1 MTERSGRS
9 GTSRMVDVVR
19 LIFIALLATAGF
31 EIAIQTGESTTY
43 RVLLG
48 AFLGAAV
55 GFVVGGV
62 FGRLTA
68 STVSGI
74 EKELRRRSAADI
86 AMGVAGVLVAFAIS
100 FLVTMPL
107 LLTLP
112 PIASWP
118 VTIFVYLVLGWLGY
132 RIASTRQED
141 LYTLMGL
148 KPRTF
153 GRGRMD
159 VNVIDTSVLID
170 GRIVE
175 LAETGFVEGTFLI
188 HTGVLAELQRIAD
201 SSDSGRRGRGRR
213 GLDNLARLQKD
224 PKIDVALVEEEA
236 YGDVDAALVRLA
248 RDRGATLVTAD
259 VNLAKVAQAVSV
271 PVRSINALAAALR
284 QPVAPGDQL
293 TLKLVKEGREHGQAV
308 GYLEDGTMVVVE
320 EASDMMGSDVRV
332 EVTNMLQTPSGRM
345 VFASLAG

>member
-9 GTSRMVDVVR
+9 STSRMVDVVR

-31 EIAIQTGESTTY
+31 EIAIRTGESTTY

-55 GFVVGGV
+55 GFVLGGI

-68 STVSGI
+68 STVTGI

-100 FLVTMPL
+100 FLVTMPI

-132 RIASTRQED
+132 RVASTRQED
-141 LYTLMGL
+141 LYALMGL
-148 KPRTF
+148 KPRTI

-170 GRIVE
+170 GRIVD
-175 LAETGFVEGTFLI
+175 LAATGFLEGTFLI
-188 HTGVLAELQRIAD
+188 HNGVLAELQRIAD
-201 SSDSGRRGRGRR
+201 SSDAGRRGRGRR
-213 GLDNLARLQKD
+213 GLDNLARLRKD
-224 PKIDVALVEEEA
+224 SKIDVALIEEEG

-248 RDRGATLVTAD
+248 RERGATLVTAD
-259 VNLAKVAQAVSV
+259 VNLAKVAEAVSV

-293 TLKLVKEGREHGQAV
+293 RVRLVKEGREHGQAV

-320 EASDMMGSDVRV
+320 EASDMMGSDVTV

-345 VFASLAG
+345 VFASLAV

>member
-1 MTERSGRS
+1 MTERKDRTGS
-9 GTSRMVDVVR
+9 SRMVDVVR

-31 EIAIQTGESTTY
+31 EVAIRTGAPTTY

-48 AFLGAAV
+48 AFLGAAI
-55 GFVVGGV
+55 GFVLGGM

-68 STVSGI
+68 TTISGI
-74 EKELRRRSAADI
+74 EKELHRRAAAEI
-86 AMGVAGVLVAFAIS
+86 AMGVAGVLVGLAIS

-112 PIASWP
+112 PLASWP
-118 VTIFVYLVLGWLGY
+118 ATIFIYLVLGWLGY
-132 RIASTRQED
+132 RVAMARQED
-141 LYTLMGL
+141 LYSILGL

-153 GRGRMD
+153 GSGRVE

-170 GRIVE
+170 GRIVD
-175 LAETGFVEGTFLI
+175 LAATGFLEGTFLI
-188 HTGVLAELQRIAD
+188 HSGVLAELQRIAD

-224 PKIDVALVEEEA
+224 PRVEVVLVEEEG
-236 YGDVDAALVRLA
+236 YGDVDAALVRFA
-248 RDRGATLVTAD
+248 RERGATLVTAD
-259 VNLAKVAQAVSV
+259 VNLAKVAEAVSV

-284 QPVAPGDQL
+284 QPLAPGDEVV
-293 TLKLVKEGREHGQAV
+293 LKLVKEGREHGQAV

-320 EASDMMGSDVRV
+320 EAAEMMGSEVRAK
-332 EVTNMLQTPSGRM
+332 VTNMLQTPSGRM
-345 VFASLAG
+345 VFASLAV

>member
-1 MTERSGRS
+1 MAEGKERTGS
-9 GTSRMVDVVR
+9 SRMVDIVR

-31 EIAIQTGESTTY
+31 EVAIRTGAPTTY

-48 AFLGAAV
+48 AFLGAAI
-55 GFVVGGV
+55 GFVVGGM

-68 STVSGI
+68 TTITGI
-74 EKELRRRSAADI
+74 EKELRRRSAAEI
-86 AMGVAGVLVAFAIS
+86 AMGVAGVLVGLAIS

-112 PIASWP
+112 PAASWP

-132 RIASTRQED
+132 RIAMTRQED
-141 LYTLMGL
+141 LYGILGL

-153 GRGRMD
+153 GSGRME

-170 GRIVE
+170 GRIVD
-175 LAETGFVEGTFLI
+175 LASTGFVEGTFLI
-188 HTGVLAELQRIAD
+188 HSGVLAELQRIAD

-224 PKIDVALVEEEA
+224 PRVDVVLAEEEG

-248 RDRGATLVTAD
+248 RERGATLVTAD
-259 VNLAKVAQAVSV
+259 VNLAKVAEAVSV

-284 QPVAPGDQL
+284 QPVAPGDDL
-293 TLKLVKEGREHGQAV
+293 VLKLVKEGREHGQAV

-320 EASDMMGSDVRV
+320 EAAEMMGSEVRV
-332 EVTNMLQTPSGRM
+332 KVTNMLQTPSGRM
-345 VFASLAG
+345 VFASLAV

>member
-1 MTERSGRS
+1 MTERKDRTGA
-9 GTSRMVDVVR
+9 SRMVDVIR

-31 EIAIQTGESTTY
+31 EVAIRTGAPTTY

-48 AFLGAAV
+48 AFLGAAI
-55 GFVVGGV
+55 GFVLGGM

-68 STVSGI
+68 TTISGI
-74 EKELRRRSAADI
+74 EKELHRRTAAEI
-86 AMGVAGVLVAFAIS
+86 AMGVAGVLVGLVIS

-112 PIASWP
+112 PLASWP
-118 VTIFVYLVLGWLGY
+118 ATVFIYLVLGWLGY
-132 RIASTRQED
+132 RVAMARQED
-141 LYTLMGL
+141 LYGILGL

-153 GRGRMD
+153 GSGRVE

-170 GRIVE
+170 GRIVD
-175 LAETGFVEGTFLI
+175 LAATGFLEGTFLI
-188 HTGVLAELQRIAD
+188 HSGVLAELQRIAD

-224 PKIDVALVEEEA
+224 PRVEVVLVEEEG

-248 RDRGATLVTAD
+248 RERGATLVTAD
-259 VNLAKVAQAVSV
+259 VNLAKVAEAVSV

-284 QPVAPGDQL
+284 QPLAPGDEVV
-293 TLKLVKEGREHGQAV
+293 LKLVKEGREQGQAV

-320 EASDMMGSDVRV
+320 EAAEMMGSEVRAK
-332 EVTNMLQTPSGRM
+332 VTNMLQTPSGRM
-345 VFASLAG
+345 VFASLAV

>member
-1 MTERSGRS
+1 MAERKDRS

-31 EIAIQTGESTTY
+31 EVAIQTGPPTTY

-48 AFLGAAV
+48 TFLGAAV

-68 STVSGI
+68 TTITGI
-74 EKELRRRSAADI
+74 EKELHRRSAAEI
-86 AMGVAGVLVAFAIS
+86 AMGVAGVLVGLAIA
-100 FLVTMPL
+100 FLVTMPM

-132 RIASTRQED
+132 RVAFTRQED
-141 LYTLMGL
+141 LYGILGL

-153 GRGRMD
+153 GAGRVE

-170 GRIVE
+170 GRIVD
-175 LAETGFVEGTFLI
+175 LASTGFVEGTFLI
-188 HTGVLAELQRIAD
+188 HSGVLAELQRIAD
-201 SSDSGRRGRGRR
+201 SSDPHRRGRGRR
-213 GLDNLARLQKD
+213 GLDNLARLQRD
-224 PKIDVALVEEEA
+224 PRVDVALVEEEG

-259 VNLAKVAQAVSV
+259 VNLAKVAEAVSV

-284 QPVAPGDQL
+284 QPVAPGDEL
-293 TLKLVKEGREHGQAV
+293 VLKLVKEGREHGQAV

-320 EASDMMGSDVRV
+320 EAAEMMGSEVRV
-332 EVTNMLQTPSGRM
+332 TVTNMLQTPSGRM
-345 VFASLAG
+345 VFASIGN

>member
-1 MTERSGRS
+1 MTERPGRS

-31 EIAIQTGESTTY
+31 EIAIRTGESTTY

-55 GFVVGGV
+55 GFVLGGI

-68 STVSGI
+68 STVTGI

-100 FLVTMPL
+100 FLITMPI
-107 LLTLP
+107 LLTMP

-132 RIASTRQED
+132 RVAATRQED
-141 LYTLMGL
+141 LYALMGL

-188 HTGVLAELQRIAD
+188 HNGVLAELQRIAD
-201 SSDSGRRGRGRR
+201 SSDAGRRGRGRR

-345 VFASLAG
+345 VFASLAV

>member
-1 MTERSGRS
+1 MAEREGKS
-9 GTSRMVDVVR
+9 GTSRMVDVIR

-31 EIAIQTGESTTY
+31 EIAIKTGEPTTY
-43 RVLLG
+43 RVLIG

-55 GFVVGGV
+55 GFVLGGV

-68 STVSGI
+68 TTVTGV
-74 EKELRRRSAADI
+74 EKELRRRSVADI

-100 FLVTMPL
+100 FLLTIPL
-107 LLTLP
+107 LITLP
-112 PIASWP
+112 PVASWP

-132 RIASTRQED
+132 RVASTRQED
-141 LYTLMGL
+141 LYALLGM
-148 KPRTF
+148 KPRTIGS
-153 GRGRMD
+153 GRID

-170 GRIVE
+170 GRIIE
-175 LAETGFVEGTFLI
+175 LATTGFVQGTFLI
-188 HTGVLAELQRIAD
+188 HSGVLAELQRIAD
-201 SSDSGRRGRGRR
+201 SSDAGRRGRGRR

-224 PKIDVALVEEEA
+224 PRVDVVLIEEEG

-248 RDRGATLVTAD
+248 RERGATLVTAD
-259 VNLAKVAQAVSV
+259 VNLAKVAEAVSV

-293 TLKLVKEGREHGQAV
+293 SLKLVKEGREHGQAV

-345 VFASLAG
+345 VFASLAV